1 MKKKTGREYE
11 IHIIKEFG
19 QNGSVLAKMSDCVHH
34 VRGDGE
40 GLHLPA
46 SHIKDLFLYRMNW
59 DMQLAYV
66 ANYPSDLTRK
76 LSNPLNT
83 K

>member
-11 IHIIKEFG
+11 IYITEEFG
-19 QNGSVLAKMSDCVHH
+19 QNGSVLAKKNDCVHH

-46 SHIKDLFLYRMNW
+46 SHIKDLFLYHMNR
-59 DMQLAYV
+59 DVQLAYV
-66 ANYPSDLTRK
+66 ANYPAIKQGSFQIM
-76 LSNPLNT
+76 
-83 K
+83 